1 MGTTSIVISVVL
13 YSVFVAKYTA
23 VGSVRLRSV
32 AMNIS
37 QRALPAHRKP
47 SEDQQTAC
55 CFDCLETR
63 GETEIDSPIIIVDC
77 LQPLLRVNRSCSLL
91 QCVVDNLHPCT
102 TG

>member
-13 YSVFVAKYTA
+13 YSVLVAKYTA

-63 GETEIDSPIIIVDC
+63 GEIQWLKWKIRGGGTVHLSWAPVC
-77 LQPLLRVNRSCSLL
+77 CCGL
-91 QCVVDNLHPCT
+91 
-102 TG
+102 